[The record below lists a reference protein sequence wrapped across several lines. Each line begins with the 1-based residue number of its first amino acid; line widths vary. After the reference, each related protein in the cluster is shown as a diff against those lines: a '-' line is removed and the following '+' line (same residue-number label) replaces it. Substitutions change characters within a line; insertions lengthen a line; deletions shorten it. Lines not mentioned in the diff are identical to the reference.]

1 MINNLDFDERR
12 LSLKSLFVL
21 PRYHQIKIV
30 FNSIQT
36 SIANIKKYQTSF
48 SHERGLV
55 LLCRIILIYLIEVF
69 HNDVLRRSNP

>member
-36 SIANIKKYQTSF
+36 SIENIKKYQTSF
-48 SHERGLV
+48 KRERGLV
-55 LLCRIILIYLIEVF
+55 LV
-69 HNDVLRRSNP
+69 S